1 MENGIIRDIAGL
13 IDELKSLKNA
23 YSFKFHACR
32 DSDSFDCAIDCA
44 IEAVE
49 SYVEAPNV

>member
-13 IDELKSLKNA
+13 LNELRSLKNA
-23 YSFKFHACR
+23 DAFKFHAYS

-49 SYVEAPNV
+49 SYVETAR